1 MEAGPGQVV
10 NVLGTY
16 TTHRFKCSF
25 SGIEGQTSA
34 SRSHYTV
41 ALSLV
46 VALRQ
51 AERT

>member
-10 NVLGTY
+10 NVQG

-25 SGIEGQTSA
+25 SRIEGQTSA

-41 ALSLV
+41 AMSLV